1 MIDTCRMFA
10 PIWGSL
16 VLICCG
22 CTQFQSNYLRSHRAS
37 SAEGRDWDLNPSACR
52 FTFLVLGLVA
62 IKHDS
67 AWPKR
72 KKKSKCKPWSKG
84 SFRSVRHDLQRNWTL
99 PRLSRKCD
107 IWILSLPVSRSWQ
120 ERLWLPWLLAP
131 WQHRPHPLDPDSL
144 HSLDGWSC
152 EPRPDWRAFCSFA
165 FWPRM
170 RRLGDF
176 TTYLIKNAECWVRNI
191 PGRSTCRVK
200 WHWRQNAFCRLLLT
214 NLRDLSHAW
223 AEGSASAASRG
234 PSLRQIQTGASVD
247 GGDAF
252 QCWLPW
258 KAFNESL
265 LHHRIS
271 SILYF
276 FDVSSSLP
284 CNDPKVSLW
293 KKREMMVSDGMG
305 QHSEFLG
312 AYHSFPDGLGIAGLF
327 KGARCDA
334 S

>member
-37 SAEGRDWDLNPSACR
+37 SAEGRDWDFNPSACC

-84 SFRSVRHDLQRNWTL
+84 SFWSVRHDLQRNWTL
-99 PRLSRKCD
+99 PHLSRKCD
-107 IWILSLPVSRSWQ
+107 VWILSLPVSRSWQ
-120 ERLWLPWLLAP
+120 EHLWLPWLLAP

-176 TTYLIKNAECWVRNI
+176 TTYFIKNAECWVRNI

-200 WHWRQNAFCRLLLT
+200 WHWRQNAFCRLVLEILET
-214 NLRDLSHAW
+214 FRTPGLKAPPLQHPVA
-223 AEGSASAASRG
+223 
-234 PSLRQIQTGASVD
+234 
-247 GGDAF
+247 
-252 QCWLPW
+252 LPW
-258 KAFNESL
+258 GRSKSVHRWMVETLSSAGGRERPSMKACSIIESVAY
-265 LHHRIS
+265 S
-271 SILYF
+271 T
-276 FDVSSSLP
+276 SLMCLAP
-284 CNDPKVSLW
+284 YHAMTQRCPFEW
-293 KKREMMVSDGMG
+293 EMMVSDGMG

-312 AYHSFPDGLGIAGLF
+312 AYHSFPDRLGIAGLF

-334 S
+334 SQS

>member
-10 PIWGSL
+10 PIWWSL

-22 CTQFQSNYLRSHRAS
+22 CTQFQSNYIRSHKAS

-72 KKKSKCKPWSKG
+72 KKKSKCKLWSKE
-84 SFRSVRHDLQRNWTL
+84 SFLSVDLQKNWTL
-99 PRLSRKCD
+99 PHLSRTCD

-120 ERLWLPWLLAP
+120 PLWLPWLLAP
-131 WQHRPHPLDPDSL
+131 WQHRPHPLDPDPL
-144 HSLDGWSC
+144 HPLDGWSC
-152 EPRPDWRAFCSFA
+152 EPRTGELSAALPSGLECEDSRISQ
-165 FWPRM
+165 
-170 RRLGDF
+170 
-176 TTYLIKNAECWVRNI
+176 LILSKMQNAESETSLAGPPVGWSDTDAKMPSVAL
-191 PGRSTCRVK
+191 SD
-200 WHWRQNAFCRLLLT
+200 
-214 NLRDLSHAW
+214 LRHFSHAW

-234 PSLRQIQTGASVD
+234 PSLRQIQIGASVD

-252 QCWLPW
+252 QCWWPW

-293 KKREMMVSDGMG
+293 KKEKWWYRMVWDNTLNSWA
-305 QHSEFLG
+305 HIIP
-312 AYHSFPDGLGIAGLF
+312 FPDGLGIAGLF

-334 S
+334 SQS